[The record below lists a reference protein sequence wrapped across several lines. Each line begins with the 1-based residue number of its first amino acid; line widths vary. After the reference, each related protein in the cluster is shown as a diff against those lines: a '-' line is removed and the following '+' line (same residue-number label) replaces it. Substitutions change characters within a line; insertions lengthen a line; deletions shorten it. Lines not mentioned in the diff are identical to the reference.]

1 MAKRILVY
9 TNHFYP
15 EQFKINEIVDWLSTE
30 NTHIRVI
37 TGIPNYP
44 KGNLYDGYGLFSIF
58 NTNYKKNVTV
68 NRMPLIPRGNGN
80 YFLRSLNYITYF
92 TSTFFFTLYLIIFK
106 PKYDVLFVHHTSP
119 ILIAIHPI
127 VYGLF
132 YKTERYLWDLDLWPD
147 TLKAMGVIKS
157 TFVYKL
163 VEMLVSLIYRFYDK
177 ILIGSKSF
185 KMTVESRYSGE
196 VLYFPNWADEIIENN
211 LSAEK
216 VQLQLPDDHF
226 IIMYTGNIGIAQG
239 FDKLPNTIKKLIN
252 QKVFW
257 IFIGDGSYK
266 KRFQKKLQK
275 NNANNKCLFIDQIS
289 VDMIPS
295 YVKLADALF
304 LTLKCNDVF
313 SKTVPAKLQTYMAL
327 SRPIIANIKGESADI
342 INQSK
347 SGLVDETED
356 QSNLADLIN
365 QMINMDEK
373 RFNSFGIQANKFY
386 NKNYHSRIRKS
397 QLVDLLL

>member
-15 EQFKINEIVDWLSTE
+15 EQFKINGIVDWLSSE
-30 NTHIRVI
+30 DTHIRVV

-44 KGNLYDGYGLFSIF
+44 KGSFYEGYGFFSIF
-58 NTNYKKNVTV
+58 NNNYKKNVVV

-106 PKYDVLFVHHTSP
+106 QKYDVIFVHHTSP

-127 VYGLF
+127 IYGFF

-147 TLKAMGVIKS
+147 TLKAMEVIKS
-157 TFVYKL
+157 NFVYSL
-163 VEMLVSLIYRFYDK
+163 IEALVSLIYRFYDK

-185 KMTVESRYSGE
+185 KMVIERRYTGE
-196 VLYFPNWADEIIENN
+196 VLYFPNWADEIIEKN
-211 LSAEK
+211 LSNKK

-239 FDKLPNTIKKLIN
+239 FDQLHITIKKLIN

-257 IFIGDGSYK
+257 VFIGDGSYK
-266 KRFQKKLQK
+266 KRFQKKIKK
-275 NNANNKCLFIDQIS
+275 NNTNNKCLFIDQIS
-289 VDMIPS
+289 VDLIPS
-295 YVKLADALF
+295 YVKIADALF
-304 LTLKCNDVF
+304 LSLKCNDVF

-327 SRPIIANIKGESADI
+327 SKPIIANIQGESADI

-347 SGLVDETED
+347 SGFVDETED
-356 QSNLADLIN
+356 QSDLADLIIH
-365 QMINMDEK
+365 MINMDEDE
-373 RFNSFGIQANKFY
+373 RVLLGIQANKFY
-386 NKNYHSRIRKS
+386 QKNYHSRLRKS
-397 QLVDLLL
+397 QLVDILI